1 MKLARVLPDLL
12 SDLEGPLL
20 HLWRGD
26 LVDQLR
32 DATLERWSYD
42 DFADATY
49 LFLGPTAS
57 SERLSLYDE
66 LGVNVDTDDRGR
78 VCGLEIL
85 DGRAIAKRLEKSGI

>member
-1 MKLARVLPDLL
+1 MIHRVF
-12 SDLEGPLL
+12 
-20 HLWRGD
+20 
-26 LVDQLR
+26 
-32 DATLERWSYD
+32 
-42 DFADATY
+42 FADATY

-66 LGVNVDTDDRGR
+66 LGVNVDTDDRGK